1 MSRFFSLLLFVR
13 IIQVTSQVPLF
24 YMFYWLY
31 FQRSGEGEWRSAIL
45 NAHLFICWALLHSL
59 LARRRL
65 KRMMSRLLG
74 ADLVRPLYNIFSG
87 LTFLLVLVLWQ
98 PLKGILWQTEGVTFW
113 LLTGLYIVCLAGVFF
128 AARAVDW
135 PEFLGISQ
143 ILKKRINKKQTGP
156 RLSTNGL
163 FGYCRHP
170 MYLFMILGFW
180 IGPVMSTGRAQF
192 AVHNP
197 KRSCLIS

>member
-1 MSRFFSLLLFVR
+1 
-13 IIQVTSQVPLF
+13 
-24 YMFYWLY
+24 
-31 FQRSGEGEWRSAIL
+31 
-45 NAHLFICWALLHSL
+45 
-59 LARRRL
+59 
-65 KRMMSRLLG
+65 MMSRLLG

-192 AVHNP
+192 AVLATVYCIIGVFFEEKNLREELGPIYEVYCNHVP
-197 KRSCLIS
+197 MWIPRLRAWRYDDSRS